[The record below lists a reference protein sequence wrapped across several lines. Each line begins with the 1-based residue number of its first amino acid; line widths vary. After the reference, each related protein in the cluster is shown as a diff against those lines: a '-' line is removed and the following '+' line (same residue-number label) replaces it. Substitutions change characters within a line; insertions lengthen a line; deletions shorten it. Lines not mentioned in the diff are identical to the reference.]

1 MDKTNEPPT
10 ELSTELS
17 TDNESINE
25 EEKIEKPKKPRPP
38 ATPAQIEARKKNFEK
53 MLKKR
58 TEESLA
64 LAQKKVEDKLKKKEE
79 RKAGKAGNSSFP
91 CDPIQPID
99 TPKPVIKKHGSV
111 REQRVPDD
119 EYDIIEEHI
128 TKKPK
133 KKRIIYKE
141 ESDSEE
147 EVIIRRKKPV
157 DILLEKYN
165 KTDDNQYGV
174 GGERR
179 VPSVEPVKEEPKKI
193 SQLIRFF

>member
-1 MDKTNEPPT
+1 MDKSTELPT
-10 ELSTELS
+10 ELSTDI
-17 TDNESINE
+17 TDNESVDDE
-25 EEKIEKPKKPRPP
+25 KKIEKPKKPRPP

-79 RKAGKAGNSSFP
+79 RKTGKTEEP
-91 CDPIQPID
+91 PVE
-99 TPKPVIKKHGSV
+99 TPKPKIKKV
-111 REQRVPDD
+111 VKEVED
-119 EYDIIEEHI
+119 EYDVIEEHI

-157 DILLEKYN
+157 EQI
-165 KTDDNQYGV
+165 
-174 GGERR
+174 
-179 VPSVEPVKEEPKKI
+179 VEPVKEEPKKI
-193 SQLIRFF
+193 TQLIRFF

>member
-1 MDKTNEPPT
+1 MDKSTELPT
-10 ELSTELS
+10 ELSTDI
-17 TDNESINE
+17 TDNESVDDE
-25 EEKIEKPKKPRPP
+25 KKIEKPKKPRPP

-79 RKAGKAGNSSFP
+79 RKTGKTEEEP
-91 CDPIQPID
+91 PID
-99 TPKPVIKKHGSV
+99 TPKQVIKKHGSV
-111 REQRVPDD
+111 RERRVPIEED
-119 EYDIIEEHI
+119 EYDVIEEHI

-157 DILLEKYN
+157 EQI
-165 KTDDNQYGV
+165 
-174 GGERR
+174 
-179 VPSVEPVKEEPKKI
+179 VEPVKEEPKKI
-193 SQLIRFF
+193 TQLIRFF